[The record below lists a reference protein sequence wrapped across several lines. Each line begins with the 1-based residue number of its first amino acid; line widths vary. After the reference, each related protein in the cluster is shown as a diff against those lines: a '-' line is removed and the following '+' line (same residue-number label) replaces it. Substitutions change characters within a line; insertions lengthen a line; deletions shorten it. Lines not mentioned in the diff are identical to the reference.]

1 MLAPGLAGGGVGP
14 TAVAPATE
22 PLIVRHT
29 ARREGLSYGAPK
41 LQLHSLD
48 ASLPAW
54 LPAKPTFHKPCHNT
68 GCCISGTW
76 LRLAATGHAFRW
88 SRTRLKIHRR

>member
-1 MLAPGLAGGGVGP
+1 MPAPGLVGGRVGP

-29 ARREGLSYGAPK
+29 ARLEGLSYGAP
-41 LQLHSLD
+41 QFQFHSLG
-48 ASLPAW
+48 ASVEFSAW
-54 LPAKPTFHKPCHNT
+54 LPAKSTSHKPCHTT

-76 LRLAATGHAFRW
+76 LRLAATGQE
-88 SRTRLKIHRR
+88 SV